1 MTSLALIPVAI
12 LVSFISSQLALR
24 EAALWGISLSK
35 PISKPS
41 AFLWGLLFWV
51 GAAGLCISETWGA
64 GISRSPRQFTVE
76 GRGNIEGAEL
86 ASSDFEAD
94 VKRGFSDRVHRFLT
108 GGITPADVIA
118 IVFVTLIVTAMRVD
132 LATMTIPDLITL
144 PGLIAGLVFSL
155 LFPLHELVPVWGVS
169 SLDSTSVS
177 FDALASQRSFFAEQ
191 GRAVLRWFAGVVCG
205 AGVIWLIR
213 LGAGWS
219 LRTEALGFGDV
230 TLMAAVGGFLGWQA
244 TLLSLMLSPVI
255 GIGHAGI
262 ARCFGKAV
270 LIPFGPSLGIA
281 AFVIAWNWSWVWSW
295 ASTYLNDPVMVLVLG
310 GLSLGGFAAGMLLL
324 RVEKTPL
331 EQPEKSRDKSKKS
344 KRRRK

>member
-35 PISKPS
+35 PISKQS

-51 GAAGLCISETWGA
+51 GAAGLCISETWGS
-64 GISRSPRQFTVE
+64 GISRSPQQFAVE
-76 GRGNIEGAEL
+76 GNGNREGVEL
-86 ASSDFEAD
+86 ASGDFEAD
-94 VKRGFSDRVHRFLT
+94 VKRGLSERVHRFLT

-118 IVFVTLIVTAMRVD
+118 IVFVTLIVIAMRVD

-155 LFPLHELVPVWGVS
+155 LFPLDELVPVWGVS

-177 FDALASQRSFFAEQ
+177 FDALASQSSFFGEQ
-191 GRAVLRWFAGVVCG
+191 GRAVLRWLAGVVCG

-262 ARCFGKAV
+262 TRCFGKTL

-281 AFVIAWNWSWVWSW
+281 AFVITLNWSWVWSW

-310 GLSLGGFAAGMLLL
+310 GMSLGGFAAGMLLL

>member
-12 LVSFISSQLALR
+12 LVSFISSQLAIR

-35 PISKPS
+35 PISKRS
-41 AFLWGLLFWV
+41 AFLWGLFFWV

-64 GISRSPRQFTVE
+64 GISRSPQQLAVE
-76 GRGNIEGAEL
+76 GHGNREGVEL
-86 ASSDFEAD
+86 ASIDFEAN
-94 VKRGFSDRVHRFLT
+94 VKRGFSQRVHRFLT
-108 GGITPADVIA
+108 GGIIPADVIA
-118 IVFVTLIVTAMRVD
+118 IVFVTLIVIAMRVD
-132 LATMTIPDLITL
+132 LATMTIPDLITV
-144 PGLIAGLVFSL
+144 PGLIAGFVFALVF
-155 LFPLHELVPVWGVS
+155 PLVELVSVWGVS
-169 SLDSTSVS
+169 SLDSTSAS
-177 FDALASQRSFFAEQ
+177 FDALTSQSSFFGEQ
-191 GRAVLRWFAGVVCG
+191 GRAILRWFAGVVCG

-230 TLMAAVGGFLGWQA
+230 TLMAAVGGYLGWQA

-255 GIGHAGI
+255 GIGHAGV
-262 ARCFGKAV
+262 ARCFGKTV
-270 LIPFGPSLGIA
+270 LIPFGPSLGMA
-281 AFVIAWNWSWVWSW
+281 AFMIAWNWSWVWPW
-295 ASTYLNDPVMVLVLG
+295 ASTYLNDPVMLFVLG
-310 GLSLGGFAAGMLLL
+310 GMSLGGFAAGMLLL

>member
-35 PISKPS
+35 PISKQS

-51 GAAGLCISETWGA
+51 GAAGLCISETWGS
-64 GISRSPRQFTVE
+64 GISRSPQQFAVE
-76 GRGNIEGAEL
+76 GNGNREGVEL
-86 ASSDFEAD
+86 ASGDFEAD
-94 VKRGFSDRVHRFLT
+94 VKRGLSERVHRFLT

-118 IVFVTLIVTAMRVD
+118 IVFVTLIVIAMRVD

-155 LFPLHELVPVWGVS
+155 LFPLDELVPVWGVS

-177 FDALASQRSFFAEQ
+177 FDALASQSSFFGEQ
-191 GRAVLRWFAGVVCG
+191 GRAVLRWLAGVVCG

-230 TLMAAVGGFLGWQA
+230 TLMAAVGGF
-244 TLLSLMLSPVI
+244 
-255 GIGHAGI
+255 
-262 ARCFGKAV
+262 
-270 LIPFGPSLGIA
+270 
-281 AFVIAWNWSWVWSW
+281 
-295 ASTYLNDPVMVLVLG
+295 
-310 GLSLGGFAAGMLLL
+310 
-324 RVEKTPL
+324 
-331 EQPEKSRDKSKKS
+331 
-344 KRRRK
+344 